1 MRTVRGRMGCANRL
15 TLRTVTRITCG
26 KLGKVGKRRQRDV
39 GSVFHF
45 ARAGEPQRMRGFAHM
60 TLITPGL
67 EEARTDELLLDV
79 HNSLSDLRREFR
91 ALKERVE
98 AGEDVKNTEIRSKS
112 TDLNSVLVNCQKLE
126 TTLAEVRQKR
136 SRIAQGG
143 YALDLDAARVEV
155 RCALGRLRTCAGPR
169 DVSE

>member
-1 MRTVRGRMGCANRL
+1 
-15 TLRTVTRITCG
+15 
-26 KLGKVGKRRQRDV
+26 
-39 GSVFHF
+39 
-45 ARAGEPQRMRGFAHM
+45 M

-79 HNSLSDLRREFR
+79 HNSLGDLRREFR

-98 AGEDVKNTEIRSKS
+98 AGEDVSGTELKSKG
-112 TDLNSVLVNCQKLE
+112 TDLNTVLVSCQRLE

-143 YALDLDAARVEV
+143 YALDLDSAGVEV
-155 RCALGRLRTCAGPR
+155 RCALARLRTCASAGR
-169 DVSE
+169 VSE

>member
-1 MRTVRGRMGCANRL
+1 
-15 TLRTVTRITCG
+15 
-26 KLGKVGKRRQRDV
+26 
-39 GSVFHF
+39 
-45 ARAGEPQRMRGFAHM
+45 M

-79 HNSLSDLRREFR
+79 HNSLRDLRREFR
-91 ALKERVE
+91 AFKERVE
-98 AGEDVKNTEIRSKS
+98 AGEDVKNAEVKSKA

>member
-1 MRTVRGRMGCANRL
+1 
-15 TLRTVTRITCG
+15 
-26 KLGKVGKRRQRDV
+26 
-39 GSVFHF
+39 
-45 ARAGEPQRMRGFAHM
+45 M

-98 AGEDVKNTEIRSKS
+98 AGEDVKNTELKSKGS
-112 TDLNSVLVNCQKLE
+112 DLNSVLVSCQRLE
-126 TTLAEVRQKR
+126 TTLAEVREKR

-143 YALDLDAARVEV
+143 YALDLNAARVEV
-155 RCALGRLRTCAGPR
+155 RCALGRLRTCGGSR
-169 DVSE
+169 DVSK

>member
-1 MRTVRGRMGCANRL
+1 
-15 TLRTVTRITCG
+15 
-26 KLGKVGKRRQRDV
+26 
-39 GSVFHF
+39 
-45 ARAGEPQRMRGFAHM
+45 M

-67 EEARTDELLLDV
+67 EEARTDELLLEV
-79 HNSLSDLRREFR
+79 HDSLRDLRREFR

-98 AGEDVKNTEIRSKS
+98 AGEDVKNTELKS
-112 TDLNSVLVNCQKLE
+112 RGSELGTVLVNCQKLE

-155 RCALGRLRTCAGPR
+155 RCALGRLRTCGRPR

>member
-1 MRTVRGRMGCANRL
+1 
-15 TLRTVTRITCG
+15 
-26 KLGKVGKRRQRDV
+26 
-39 GSVFHF
+39 
-45 ARAGEPQRMRGFAHM
+45 M

-98 AGEDVKNTEIRSKS
+98 AGEDVKDTEFKSKGS
-112 TDLNSVLVNCQKLE
+112 NLSNVLVSCQKLE

-143 YALDLDAARVEV
+143 YALDLDAAGVEV
-155 RCALGRLRTCAGPR
+155 RCALGRLRTCGGAGG
-169 DVSE
+169 VSE

>member
-1 MRTVRGRMGCANRL
+1 
-15 TLRTVTRITCG
+15 
-26 KLGKVGKRRQRDV
+26 
-39 GSVFHF
+39 
-45 ARAGEPQRMRGFAHM
+45 M

-79 HNSLSDLRREFR
+79 HNSLSDLRRELR

-98 AGEDVKNTEIRSKS
+98 AGEDVKNAELRSRGS
-112 TDLNSVLVNCQKLE
+112 ELGTALVNCHKLE

-143 YALDLDAARVEV
+143 YALDLDAAGVEV
-155 RCALGRLRTCAGPR
+155 RCALGRLRTCASAGTVP
-169 DVSE
+169 E

>member
-1 MRTVRGRMGCANRL
+1 
-15 TLRTVTRITCG
+15 
-26 KLGKVGKRRQRDV
+26 
-39 GSVFHF
+39 
-45 ARAGEPQRMRGFAHM
+45 M